1 MDDFLIGGLLSSIRN
16 GDKDAFEEIYTSFH
30 ERVYFFAR
38 GFTKDEVAAEEI
50 TQEVFIKVWET
61 RERLDPHLSFRSY
74 LYSITKNH
82 ALNQL
87 KRLSCENRFKQQ
99 WITGF
104 RDYSNST
111 ENHVEYLDS
120 QKIIHQG
127 MAMLPPRRQLIFR
140 MNKMEGIKYDQIAAT
155 MNVSRNTIKS
165 QLGKASRFMKDY
177 FDAYQR
183 TLVYY

>member
-1 MDDFLIGGLLSSIRN
+1 LSGIRD
-16 GDKDAFEEIYTSFH
+16 GDQDAFEKIYTSFH

-61 RERLDPHLSFRSY
+61 RERLNPHLAFRSY

-82 ALNQL
+82 ALNQI

-99 WITGF
+99 WVAGF
-104 RDYSNST
+104 QYHSNST
-111 ENHVEYLDS
+111 ENYVEYRDS
-120 QKIIHQG
+120 QQIIHQG
-127 MAMLPPRRQLIFR
+127 MAMLPPRRQAIFR
-140 MNKMEGIKYDQIAAT
+140 MNRMEGIKYDQIAAT
-155 MNVSRNTIKS
+155 MHVSRNTIKS

-177 FDAYQR
+177 FNAYQK
-183 TLVYY
+183 TVVYY